1 MDSIDITL
9 PETLKVV
16 ETGIERGLHTGL
28 QLYVSRGGNVIAG
41 AGIGESSPGTPMTTD
56 SIMMWLSAGK
66 PLTAV
71 AILQLVE
78 RGLLDL
84 DGRIV
89 DWIPEFATGGKEQ
102 VRLHHLLTHTAG
114 FRNVESGWPHLS
126 WEETIARICD
136 CPLEDGWRVGE
147 TAGYHTSS
155 SWYILGELIQRVDPH
170 GRNFSGYFRDE
181 ICEPLCMANSWNGM
195 SPDFW
200 SANQHRVA
208 EMTQLEKGKT
218 ELLLWHDEQHCTA
231 ASPGANSRGPICEL
245 GRFYECLLAG
255 GELDGRR
262 ILTEESVELLISRH
276 REGLFD
282 QTLFH
287 KVDFGLGVILDSNRY
302 GADTVPYGFGPY
314 CSERTFGHGG
324 SQSSIG
330 FADPDAEL
338 VVCYVANGRVG
349 EPRHQKRNREIVSA
363 IYRDL
368 GLANHSGPG

>member
-1 MDSIDITL
+1 MDSIGDRL
-9 PETLKVV
+9 PETSNVIDS
-16 ETGIERGLHTGL
+16 GIKRGLHTGL
-28 QLYVSRGGNVIAG
+28 QLYVSRGGNVVADCG
-41 AGIGESSPGTPMTTD
+41 FGESSPSVPMTAD

-78 RGLLDL
+78 HGLLDL

-89 DWIPEFATGGKEQ
+89 DWIPEFATGNKEQ
-102 VRLHHLLTHTAG
+102 VRLHHLLTHTGG
-114 FRNVESGWPHLS
+114 FRNVETGWPHLS
-126 WEETIARICD
+126 WEATIARICES
-136 CPLEDGWRVGE
+136 PLEDGWLIGE

-155 SWYILGELIQRVDPH
+155 SWYILGELIQRVDPK
-170 GRNFSGYFRDE
+170 RQSFPEYFHKE
-181 ICEPLCMANSWNGM
+181 ICEPLGMLNSQNGM
-195 SPDFW
+195 SPEFW
-200 SANQHRVA
+200 MTNQHRIA
-208 EMTQLEKGKT
+208 EMSQLEKGKT
-218 ELLLWHDEQHCTA
+218 EVLPWHDKQYCMA
-231 ASPGANSRGPICEL
+231 ASPGANSRGPIREL

-262 ILTEESVELLISRH
+262 ILNEESADLLTTRH
-276 REGLFD
+276 REGAYD

-302 GADTVPYGFGPY
+302 GVDTVPYGFSPY
-314 CSERTFGHGG
+314 CSEQTFGHGG

-338 VVCYVANGRVG
+338 VVCYVANRRVG

-368 GLANHSGPG
+368 NLNNG

>member
-1 MDSIDITL
+1 MESLNVAL
-9 PETLKVV
+9 PDTSQAIES
-16 ETGIERGLHTGL
+16 GIERGLHTGL
-28 QLYVSRGGNVIAG
+28 QLYVSRGGEMIAD
-41 AGIGESSPGTPMTTD
+41 AGVGEASPGTPMTAD

-78 RGLLDL
+78 QGLLDL
-84 DGRIV
+84 DGGIV

-102 VRLHHLLTHTAG
+102 IRLHHLLTHTGG
-114 FRNVESGWPHLS
+114 FRNVETGWPDLS
-126 WEETIARICD
+126 WEEAIARICE

-155 SWYILGELIQRVDPH
+155 SWYILGELIQRVDPK
-170 GRNFSGYFRDE
+170 RRSFSHYFRDE
-181 ICEPLCMANSWNGM
+181 ICEPLGMACSRNGM
-195 SPDFW
+195 STEFGT
-200 SANQHRVA
+200 ANQQRIA
-208 EMTQLEKGKT
+208 EMTQLEKGKVS
-218 ELLLWHDEQHCTA
+218 LLAWHDEQHCTA
-231 ASPGANSRGPICEL
+231 ASPGANSRGPIREL

-262 ILTEESVELLISRH
+262 ILTEESVELLTTRH
-276 REGLFD
+276 REGLYD

-338 VVCYVANGRVG
+338 VVCYVANRRIG

-363 IYRDL
+363 VYRDL
-368 GLANHSGPG
+368 GLADHTRVG

>member
-1 MDSIDITL
+1 MDSIDGTL

-28 QLYVSRGGNVIAG
+28 QLYVSRGGTVVADCG
-41 AGIGESSPGTPMTTD
+41 FGESSSGVPMTAE

-78 RGLLDL
+78 QGLLDL
-84 DGRIV
+84 EGRIV
-89 DWIPEFATGGKEQ
+89 DWIPKFAAGDKDQ
-102 VRLHHLLTHTAG
+102 IRLHHLLTHTAG
-114 FRNVESGWPHLS
+114 FRNVETDWPHLS
-126 WEETIARICD
+126 WDETIARICES
-136 CPLEDGWRVGE
+136 PLEDDWRIGE

-155 SWYILGELIQRVDPH
+155 SWFILGELIQRIDPQ
-170 GRNFSGYFRDE
+170 GRSFSEYLRQE
-181 ICEPLCMANSWNGM
+181 ICEPLGMNDAWNGM
-195 SPDFW
+195 TDEFW
-200 SANQHRVA
+200 SANNVRVA
-208 EMTQLEKGKT
+208 EMSQLEKGKT
-218 ELLLWHDEQHCTA
+218 ALQPWHDEQHCVS
-231 ASPGANSRGPICEL
+231 ASPGANSRGPVNEL
-245 GRFYECLLAG
+245 GKFYECLLAG
-255 GELDGRR
+255 GELNGHR
-262 ILTEESVELLISRH
+262 ILSDESVELLTTRH
-276 REGLFD
+276 REGLYD

-287 KVDFGLGVILDSNRY
+287 KVDFGLGVIVDSNHY
-302 GADTVPYGFGPY
+302 GADTVPYGFSPY

-338 VVCYVANGRVG
+338 VVCYVANRRVG

-368 GLANHSGPG
+368 GLAND

>member
-1 MDSIDITL
+1 MESVDVAL
-9 PETLKVV
+9 PKTEKVIRA
-16 ETGIERGLHTGL
+16 GFERGLHTGL
-28 QLYVSRGGNVIAG
+28 QLYVSCGGEVIAD
-41 AGIGESSPGTPMTTD
+41 AGIGESSPGVPMTPR
-56 SIMMWLSAGK
+56 SISMWLSAGK

-78 RGLLDL
+78 HGLLDL

-89 DWIPEFATGGKEQ
+89 DWIPEFAAGGKDQ
-102 VRLHHLLTHTAG
+102 IRLHHLLTHTGG
-114 FRNVESGWPHLS
+114 FRNIESGWPQLS

-155 SWYILGELIQRVDPH
+155 SWYMFGELIQRVDPK
-170 GRNFSGYFRDE
+170 GRDFSQYFRDE
-181 ICEPLCMANSWNGM
+181 ICEPLGMASSRNGM
-195 SPDFW
+195 SPEFW
-200 SANQHRVA
+200 TANQHRIC
-208 EMTQLEKGKT
+208 EMSQLEKGKT
-218 ELLLWHDEQHCTA
+218 APLPWHDEQHCVA
-231 ASPGANSRGPICEL
+231 PSPGANSRGPVREL
-245 GRFYECLLAG
+245 GQFYECLLAG

-262 ILTEESVELLISRH
+262 ILSDESVELLTTRH
-276 REGLFD
+276 REDLYD

-302 GADTVPYGFGPY
+302 GVDTVPYGFGPY

-338 VVCYVANGRVG
+338 VVCYVANCRIG
-349 EPRHQKRNREIVSA
+349 EPRHQKRNREIISA

-368 GLANHSGPG
+368 GLADH